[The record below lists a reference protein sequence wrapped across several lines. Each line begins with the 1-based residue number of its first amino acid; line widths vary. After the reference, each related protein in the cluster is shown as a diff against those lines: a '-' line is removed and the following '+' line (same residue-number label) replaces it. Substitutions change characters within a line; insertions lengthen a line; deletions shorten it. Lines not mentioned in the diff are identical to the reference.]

1 MTTAVVSRLNMRK
14 STYDVEHRTAYR
26 FAMMSAMSTRSMAS
40 LFRRRGLTD
49 LGWRVF
55 SLIGHHEPVHPSH
68 IAKRAT
74 FDPDKV
80 SRAVDRLVR
89 SGLVTRTVDSADRRR
104 IILTLT
110 PRGRKVY
117 SEIEQARRE
126 MEREF
131 LSVLTP
137 EELRAFHA
145 ALDKLEAQSRKLF
158 QPNKSGPKASD

>member
-1 MTTAVVSRLNMRK
+1 MRK
-14 STYDVEHRTAYR
+14 SIYDVEHRTAYR

-40 LFRRRGLTD
+40 VFRRRGLTD

-68 IAKRAT
+68 IAKRAS

-89 SGLVTRTVDSADRRR
+89 GGLVARAVDSADRRR

-110 PRGRKVY
+110 PRGKKVY
-117 SEIEQARRE
+117 AEIEQERRE
-126 MEREF
+126 MEKEF
-131 LSVLTP
+131 LSVLTTD
-137 EELRAFHA
+137 ELRAFRA

-158 QPNKSGPKASD
+158 QRDKVSPRAAD

>member
-1 MTTAVVSRLNMRK
+1 MNLPK
-14 STYDVEHRTAYR
+14 SMHDVEHRTSYR
-26 FAMMSAMSTRSMAS
+26 FAMMSAMSTRSMAD

-55 SLIGHHEPVHPSH
+55 SLIGHHQPVYPRD

-89 SGLVTRTVDSADRRR
+89 KGLVTRKEDSVDRRR
-104 IILTLT
+104 VILTLT
-110 PRGRKVY
+110 PRGLKVY

-126 MEREF
+126 MEKEF
-131 LSVLTP
+131 LSVLSP
-137 EELRAFHA
+137 DELRMFRV
-145 ALDKLEAQSRKLF
+145 ALDKLEVQARKLF
-158 QPNKSGPKASD
+158 QGKGKKFA